1 MNAPHRPGLWIFAG
15 PNGAGKSSFVRR
27 RQIGRRMIVIN
38 PDDIAAAIDGG
49 RRNSLDIQVKAGRMA
64 IQQRLQLLAQG
75 RTFGM
80 ETTLTGRGELHLMEM
95 ALERSYKVNLV
106 YIGLGDVEQSR
117 SRVIARV
124 RSGGHDV
131 PDGDIG
137 RRFSRSLENL
147 PKAIAT
153 STRAGIFDN
162 SGARLRLLARIEAG
176 RMRLAGGSLPEWFQG
191 IRAQI
196 AAAM

>member
-1 MNAPHRPGLWIFAG
+1 M
-15 PNGAGKSSFVRR
+15 RR
-27 RQIGRRMIVIN
+27 RHIGRRMVIVN
-38 PDDIAAAIDGG
+38 PDDIAAALDSG
-49 RRNSLDIQVKAGRMA
+49 RRNSPDIHTRAGRIA

-80 ETTLTGRGELHLMEM
+80 ETTLTGRSELQLMRM
-95 ALERSYKVNLV
+95 AQERGYKVNLV

-124 RSGGHDV
+124 RAGGHDV
-131 PDGDIG
+131 PDGDIE

-147 PKAIAT
+147 PRAIAA

-176 RMRLAGGSLPEWFQG
+176 KMRLAGGEAPEWFQG
-191 IRAQI
+191 MRAQI